1 MSPYVSPYSLVETT
15 AIVSYCSLFAQ
26 VELTEKTLG
35 LQPETNGDQGA
46 EAGDQKCNL
55 QAKG

>member
-1 MSPYVSPYSLVETT
+1 MSPYSSVETT
-15 AIVSYCSLFAQ
+15 ALVSHCSLFAQ
-26 VELTEKTLG
+26 VELTEETLG

-46 EAGDQKCNL
+46 EAGDQQCDL

>member
-1 MSPYVSPYSLVETT
+1 MSPCVSPYSSVEATALV
-15 AIVSYCSLFAQ
+15 SHCSLFAQ
-26 VELTEKTLG
+26 VELTEETLG

-46 EAGDQKCNL
+46 EAGDQQCDL